1 MFKPGETVIYGGEGV
16 CTVEKIDSMD
26 VRGVS
31 KDKLYYFLTPLY
43 RGGTIYAPLDTPVRM
58 REVISAEEA
67 EELIKRIP
75 DIPAEVFKE
84 RNVRLLSEKYLNI
97 IKSYNCEDLVRVIKT
112 IYNKRENALVNGKK
126 LGSVDE
132 RFLNRAEDMLHGE
145 LAVALGIEKEEVNE
159 YIKSKL
165 S

>member
-1 MFKPGETVIYGGEGV
+1 
-16 CTVEKIDSMD
+16 MD